1 MPNVNNVHNTRHSN
15 NITDYF
21 KDWLLK
27 YQRNKFDLNIKN
39 SVNLN
44 IAIKNLLNFIL
55 PSVNSI
61 FDFHNVYGIKL
72 LKRLRLDFSQPYVNK
87 CRHCFQD
94 TLNQLCDCDNTET
107 KMHFLLHFS
116 HFFQTLLTNIR
127 NISKLELK
135 IKFS

>member
-15 NITDYF
+15 NITDYV

-39 SVNLN
+39 SDKLN

-55 PSVNSI
+55 SSVNSI
-61 FDFHNVYGIKL
+61 FDFHDVHGIKL
-72 LKRLRLDFSQPYVNK
+72 LKRLRLDFSQPYVNN

-94 TLNQLCDCDNTET
+94 TLNHLCDCHNTET
-107 KMHFLLHFS
+107 KTHFLLHFS

-127 NISKLELK
+127 NISKLEFE